1 MVKRIDKLTPEQ
13 EATFPDWVEQWVQWG
28 LSAEQLTEEEW
39 ETVEQGAR
47 ASYRLSGLTE
57 PQFTLRMS
65 SPLGAALAPLYLE
78 ALLGQVGGQVGGQV
92 WDQVGDQ
99 VRGQVGDQVRGQVWD
114 QVWDQVRGQVW
125 DQVRGQVWDQVGDQV
140 RGQVWDQ
147 VGDQVRG
154 QVWDQVGGQV
164 GGQVWGQVGGQ
175 VWDQVGGQV
184 GGQVRGQVWDQVG
197 GQVLRAFDHGNF
209 EAGFISWL
217 EWFRRV
223 GRLELGGDK
232 SERADAYLAAHTAG
246 PATWFA
252 NCFAASDRPAFIHL
266 DRNGALHSDDGAAI
280 GWRDG
285 WSINCW
291 HGTRVPDDF
300 YSWSVERSLSERNSE
315 VRRCAI
321 ERIGW
326 ENVTERLTLVAECDD
341 PGNAPHKIRLY
352 DLGRGMADL
361 YTEPARILVVQNG
374 SLDKGGARRSFGL
387 PVPASHVDPLAAAAD
402 LFGVPVAAYR
412 ALERAS

>member
-154 QVWDQVGGQV
+154 
-164 GGQVWGQVGGQ
+164 
-175 VWDQVGGQV
+175 
-184 GGQVRGQVWDQVG
+184 
-197 GQVLRAFDHGNF
+197 
-209 EAGFISWL
+209 
-217 EWFRRV
+217 
-223 GRLELGGDK
+223 
-232 SERADAYLAAHTAG
+232 
-246 PATWFA
+246 
-252 NCFAASDRPAFIHL
+252 
-266 DRNGALHSDDGAAI
+266 
-280 GWRDG
+280 
-285 WSINCW
+285 
-291 HGTRVPDDF
+291 
-300 YSWSVERSLSERNSE
+300 
-315 VRRCAI
+315 
-321 ERIGW
+321 
-326 ENVTERLTLVAECDD
+326 
-341 PGNAPHKIRLY
+341 
-352 DLGRGMADL
+352 
-361 YTEPARILVVQNG
+361 
-374 SLDKGGARRSFGL
+374 
-387 PVPASHVDPLAAAAD
+387 
-402 LFGVPVAAYR
+402 
-412 ALERAS
+412 

>member
-99 VRGQVGDQVRGQVWD
+99 VRGQVGDQV
-114 QVWDQVRGQVW
+114 
-125 DQVRGQVWDQVGDQV
+125 
-140 RGQVWDQ
+140 
-147 VGDQVRG
+147 
-154 QVWDQVGGQV
+154 
-164 GGQVWGQVGGQ
+164 GGQ
-175 VWDQVGGQV
+175 VWD
-184 GGQVRGQVWDQVG
+184 QVWDQVG